1 MAVGAYLLTARRHWP
16 MLMAGLFCAQLILSF
31 LWRGQAATA
40 LVFAITAALSSL
52 LAAWTVQRLTPRE
65 GDVSFVAALLA
76 GAVAGAASSALLRR
90 LALAGARGARAAAA
104 AQLGLV
110 LPGRRAHH
118 DAGAPG
124 LGAFPAAPFRR
135 ARARDL
141 ALGAVA
147 YALLIGA
154 TFMTFDGDMIRNL
167 PMSSP
172 SS

>member
-1 MAVGAYLLTARRHWP
+1 

-76 GAVAGAASSALLRR
+76 GTVAGAASSARCW
-90 LALAGARGARAAAA
+90 AAAGSGWRTRRTRCCGCA
-104 AQLGLV
+104 MGLV
-110 LPGRRAHH
+110 LPGRCAHH

-124 LGAFPAAPFRR
+124 PGAFPPRR
-135 ARARDL
+135 SGGPRARDWRW
-141 ALGAVA
+141 A
-147 YALLIGA
+147 
-154 TFMTFDGDMIRNL
+154 
-167 PMSSP
+167 PSP
-172 SS
+172 TRC